1 MTRLPVGW
9 QKKGFDKK
17 FGARPIKRTIEKYV
31 QNPLAELIISG
42 ELENKK
48 EVRITANDFGI
59 ELQH

>member
-1 MTRLPVGW
+1 MA
-9 QKKGFDKK
+9 KKGFDKK

-48 EVRITANDFGI
+48 EVKITANDFGI